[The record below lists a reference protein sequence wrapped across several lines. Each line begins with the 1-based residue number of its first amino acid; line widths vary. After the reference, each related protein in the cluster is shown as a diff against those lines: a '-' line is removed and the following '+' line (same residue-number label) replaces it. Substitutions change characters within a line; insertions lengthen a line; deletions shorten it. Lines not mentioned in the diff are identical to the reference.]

1 MGRTGKL
8 FAHEWEEGVVPDVLT
23 LAKAL
28 GCGLPIG
35 AMLCSE
41 KVSQAF
47 KPGDHGTTF
56 GGNPIV
62 ASVARAALKKI
73 NTPQMMAHVIKQ
85 GEAIRGRLHSLND
98 ELNLFVEIRG
108 KGLMLGGVL
117 HGAWKGRAGEIVST
131 AVNHGVL
138 ILVAGPDVLRLVPPL
153 TITGDEVQTG
163 LERLTKALKELAP

>member
-8 FAHEWEEGVVPDVLT
+8 FGYEWEEGVHPDVLT
-23 LAKAL
+23 MAKAL

-35 AMLCSE
+35 AMLCTE
-41 KVSQAF
+41 KVAESF

-62 ASVARAALKKI
+62 ATVARAALKKI

-98 ELNLFVEIRG
+98 ELDLFGEIRG

-117 HGAWKGRAGEIVST
+117 HKDWKGRAGEIVST
-131 AVNHGVL
+131 ALKYGVL
-138 ILVAGPDVLRLVPPL
+138 VLVAGPDVVRFVPPL
-153 TITGDEVQTG
+153 TISGDEVQSG
-163 LERLTKALKELAP
+163 LERLTSALKELA